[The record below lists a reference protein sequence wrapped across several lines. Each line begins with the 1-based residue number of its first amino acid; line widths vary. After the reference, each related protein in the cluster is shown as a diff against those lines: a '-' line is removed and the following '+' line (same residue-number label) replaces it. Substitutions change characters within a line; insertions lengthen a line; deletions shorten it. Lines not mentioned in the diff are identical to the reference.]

1 MDAPFAWFTGHLF
14 LQDTAAL
21 LSQASQK
28 SKHRPGKKG
37 SADATGQRSAQPD
50 YSEYRPLPPP
60 SPQQK
65 KLLYAAGLLLALWLG
80 FLLMMGLW
88 Q

>member
-14 LQDTAAL
+14 LQDTAL

-28 SKHRPGKKG
+28 SKQRSGKKG
-37 SADATGQRSAQPD
+37 SAGATGQRSAPPD
-50 YSEYRPLPPP
+50 YSDYRPLPPP

-65 KLLYAAGLLLALWLG
+65 KLLYAAGLLLAAWLG

-88 Q
+88 H